1 MKAGNV
7 LDVKPLL
14 TQRDLARLLGLAEST
29 METWR
34 LVGKGGRSS
43 SGWPRTGT
51 SATRLRKSGAGF
63 SLKSERTHEP
73 ACLSPV

>member
-1 MKAGNV
+1 MKVGSV

-34 LVGKGGRSS
+34 LVGKGPKFIRLAAHRHVRYPSEEVRK
-43 SGWPRTGT
+43 WILTQVGT
-51 SATRLRKSGAGF
+51 DA
-63 SLKSERTHEP
+63 
-73 ACLSPV
+73 

>member
-34 LVGKGGRSS
+34 LVGKG
-43 SGWPRTGT
+43 PRFI
-51 SATRLRKSGAGF
+51 RLAAHRHVRYPAEEVRRWILAQVGAD
-63 SLKSERTHEP
+63 
-73 ACLSPV
+73 A